1 MPTNQ
6 QKITSI
12 INQAQKNG
20 WMEGKNYVIL
30 EGSFA
35 YGGFNVHFINT
46 PTMSFSDIIFDKDF
60 AEKFFPKNC
69 TCHYRGWRTHA
80 EYLLPLTTQE
90 RIDFLYQHVEDR
102 WQCGKCIN
110 DSVPEHF
117 RTCPKRTTKYCKYCG
132 ASVPIEEKHD
142 HQKPSRKI
150 EKLIAIPVDHDEVY
164 GRNKL
169 LKAAIEEQDKKNIE
183 KNAELDKHVEEKE
196 EEYATGDFS
205 CPSNTVITCGKH
217 KEYMHFSDWD
227 LYHAHM
233 KEHAK
238 PKCEPIEELKLRIFE
253 GDFDFT
259 LDKALEDIPLKINEL
274 IRHHNERCHGKE

>member
-1 MPTNQ
+1 MTNQ

-20 WMEGKNYVIL
+20 WMEGWEISGTTTGTTVDGEENISRYIFCKKENTL
-30 EGSFA
+30 ACGSF
-35 YGGFNVHFINT
+35 
-46 PTMSFSDIIFDKDF
+46 SLSDVIFDKDF
-60 AEKFFPKNC
+60 ADSFF
-69 TCHYRGWRTHA
+69 HYLSKYTGENFCDYCSTNGVLYSSIFEQHI
-80 EYLLPLTTQE
+80 LVLTRLNTQE
-90 RIDFLYQHVEDR
+90 RIDFLY
-102 WQCGKCIN
+102 
-110 DSVPEHF
+110 
-117 RTCPKRTTKYCKYCG
+117 
-132 ASVPIEEKHD
+132 
-142 HQKPSRKI
+142 
-150 EKLIAIPVDHDEVY
+150 
-164 GRNKL
+164 
-169 LKAAIEEQDKKNIE
+169 
-183 KNAELDKHVEEKE
+183 KHVEEKE

-259 LDKALEDIPLKINEL
+259 LDKALEDIHLKINEL
-274 IRHHNERCHGKE
+274 IRHHNERCHDTK